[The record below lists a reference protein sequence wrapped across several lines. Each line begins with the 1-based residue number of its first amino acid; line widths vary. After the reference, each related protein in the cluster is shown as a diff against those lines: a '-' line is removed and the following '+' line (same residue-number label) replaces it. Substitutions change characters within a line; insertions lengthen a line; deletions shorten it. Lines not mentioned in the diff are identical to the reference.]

1 LKPEQRITTKL
12 PLDEL
17 WDESGTL
24 TDGRIRNL
32 DQNNL
37 AELVRAGS
45 IQFVVADVGR
55 KLNWIPTQDRFD
67 FWKTVRPQ
75 IVDSPGPIYLEQF
88 PDQTA
93 YTASEWPRRSGE
105 CLILL
110 EKQH

>member
-1 LKPEQRITTKL
+1 MVTKL

-24 TDGRIRNL
+24 SEGRIRTL

-37 AELVRAGS
+37 AQLLRAKPV
-45 IQFVVADVGR
+45 QFVVVDIGR
-55 KLNWIPTQDRFD
+55 KPNWIPIQDRFD

-75 IVDSPGPIYLEQF
+75 ILDSPGPIYLEHF
-88 PDQTA
+88 PSNTA
-93 YTASEWPRRSGE
+93 YAASEWRGRAGE

-110 EKQH
+110 EKHH